1 MKKLPKFPP
10 TETQAEIIEN
20 FKQGSNQVV
29 IAVPGAGKTTLAL
42 LLASSLPPGSDNL
55 LLITFSKRLRDETKT
70 KADELGL
77 SNMDVRTFHSI
88 GCHYYNPNTRGDL
101 DLSEICSKNMPPCNP
116 LPVDVNCVILDE
128 AQDMC
133 KEQFLFLY
141 KFFQDLYCEKLHA
154 ENENQEME
162 MGRENVKTRLIV
174 MGDGNQ
180 CIFPYK
186 GADPRYL
193 TKAEELWINH
203 SLFREMKEGY
213 AIPPPFQHVS
223 MNGSNRLPGPLVEFL
238 NFNEMCT
245 QNQKKPLV
253 SLKSQRLAASFDCG
267 DTEVTEIATKK
278 EKTVQYWR
286 MKKLDMITRI
296 LARITHIIQNNEGT
310 PGDFFIICPS
320 LRKNFVAK
328 EILNDLTLSGYPCF
342 FPNQDES
349 DKTDDQVLLNKI
361 CFLTGHSSKGRERR
375 FCFLLGFDSSYY
387 QFMDREAPPSICTN
401 LLYVACTRSTEEL
414 VVCEF
419 YTENQTTYY
428 QNRPQ
433 EMKYPLPFLKM
444 TSMGMLTGE
453 YSDFLT
459 YFGEG
464 NMNEEKGVVEKIEE
478 QREERG
484 LVKMNATDLVN
495 FLPTVVLEKLSNR
508 MENWW
513 KVLEPSHREITIP
526 SVIMCGGGA
535 AGGDVE
541 GAIGTQ
547 EEVSDLNGLA
557 IPCIFMSKY
566 FRDTPGYLYERLA
579 DRMES
584 LEEKKKNGKHFKLL
598 AKKMRLLPR
607 DGMWQWS
614 DYLLYFNLEQAFTNQ
629 VFHRLRQITEYD
641 WLSSETVQK
650 LVDIFEGVLGEEIAD
665 SRRKGIRPFLE
676 YDLFSS
682 FSVIPKKEDSGDM
695 AGDVSG
701 RVGGAID
708 NIPTAPIAIPCAAIR
723 VRPESV
729 ELVGSLDSVASS
741 MRSYMGASIFGSSSE
756 DTWEEIPDTPLD
768 TELDELQAKERAQR
782 KSLFFQDALTGAL
795 KKMVEESPEY
805 LAMDLVLQGKRRWY
819 EGRSFMF
826 SGALDIVTHR
836 SVWEM
841 KCTSMLSK
849 EHQLQLLLYAWF
861 WKGLE
866 ELYEKSPESFSDKE
880 RKYINAPLGGGIGG
894 AGCGKEFHLF
904 NVKTREHLQLCSEV
918 GFQELTEF
926 VALWVDGKNNS
937 VALSIHLSDAEFLG
951 ILDEV

>member
-20 FKQGSNQVV
+20 FKQGRNQVV

-42 LLASSLPPGSDNL
+42 LLASSLPPGSDNT

-101 DLSEICSKNMPPCNP
+101 DLSEIYSKNMPPCNP

-154 ENENQEME
+154 EDD
-162 MGRENVKTRLIV
+162 GISDTKTRLIV

-203 SLFREMKEGY
+203 SLFREMKEGF
-213 AIPPPFQHVS
+213 AIPPAFQYVS

-253 SLKSQRLAASFDCG
+253 SLKSQRLALEGG
-267 DTEVTEIATKK
+267 DTEIATEIATKK
-278 EKTVQYWR
+278 EKNVQYWR
-286 MKKLDMITRI
+286 MKKQDMIIRI
-296 LARITHIIQNNEGT
+296 LARITNLIKSKEGT

-328 EILNDLTLSGYPCF
+328 EILNDLTHLGYTCF

-349 DKTDDQVLLNKI
+349 DKTDDQVLMNKI

-513 KVLEPSHREITIP
+513 KVLESPHREISIP
-526 SVIMCGGGA
+526 SVIICGGA
-535 AGGDVE
+535 AGSGE
-541 GAIGTQ
+541 GVVGTQ

-650 LVDIFEGVLGEEIAD
+650 LVDIFAGVLGEEIAD

-682 FSVIPKKEDSGDM
+682 FSTVPKKPDVVG
-695 AGDVSG
+695 GDV
-701 RVGGAID
+701 VGGEDMVGVGAID
-708 NIPTAPIAIPCAAIR
+708 NIPTAPIAIPGA
-723 VRPESV
+723 VLRPRLEPV
-729 ELVGSLDSVASS
+729 ELSGSLDSVASS
-741 MRSYMGASIFGSSSE
+741 MRSYMGASIPSTNSD

-768 TELDELQAKERAQR
+768 TEMGELLAKERAER
-782 KSLFFQDALTGAL
+782 KSMFFQDAMMGAL
-795 KKMVEESPEY
+795 KSLVEESPEY
-805 LAMDLVLQGKRRWY
+805 LAMDSALKGKRRWY

-826 SGALDIVTHR
+826 SGALDMVTHR

-880 RKYINAPLGGGIGG
+880 RKYIAPLGD
-894 AGCGKEFHLF
+894 AGYGKEFHLF

-937 VALSIHLSDAEFLG
+937 VALSIHLSDADFLG